1 MPNSVSK
8 QDWENF
14 RAMGRVPKAA
24 RAEII
29 ASWQRS
35 SRLARDGLKQAP
47 VLTEPDVQQARL
59 RSSRFMRAAQPTVQK
74 AGYLLNRSGNM
85 ILLCDPEGLVIDQV
99 GDPYTLDMGRENHL
113 HTGGRW
119 REEDIGTNAIGMAL
133 LTGMPVQVFRAEH
146 FSEEIQR
153 WSCSATPVCDPVTE
167 RILGVVDVSW
177 PADALRSDASALSAI
192 LAVQAE
198 TMLRQMLMVEREKLA
213 ETADLRRL
221 RRGNAPMAM
230 LDRYGLNVL
239 STDNFLRAFDDD
251 GALDRLR
258 AALPDL
264 MDQPDEQ
271 MVPVLQG
278 LLPGMDLEVMRD
290 GGGGIGLLLSK
301 RQSRPAM
308 VPSRLDLETIGQVGE
323 VMARISSQAAR
334 LAGSHLPIL
343 IEGETGAGKSTLAE
357 AIHQAG
363 SDPNLPFVRLDCT
376 MLTAEGLRR
385 DLAEGLVDQ
394 LSSAGGTLCLESP
407 AACPLDAQKLLLG
420 LVEQAAG
427 AGMRIIATS
436 TRSLGDEAGAGRFR
450 SDLYYRLAVAR
461 IALVPLRDRRDEIV
475 PHLRAITRQKAGV
488 GRSLNFTPAAL
499 AAITGH
505 DWPGNLREMS
515 NLVDL
520 LLAVTPNGLID
531 HRSLPPEFS
540 RAPAREGDTLRD
552 GERAQILEA
561 IERAQGNMTE
571 VARRLGIAR
580 STLYLKLDAYRIA
593 RPRRG

>member
-35 SRLARDGLKQAP
+35 SHLARGELKRAP
-47 VLTEPDVQQARL
+47 LLVETDVQQARF
-59 RSSRFMRAAQPTVQK
+59 RSSRFMRAAQPAVQK

-85 ILLCDPEGLVIDQV
+85 ILLCDPQGLVIDQV

-113 HTGGRW
+113 YTGGRW

-177 PADALRSDASALSAI
+177 PADAVRSDAGALSAI

-213 ETADLRRL
+213 ETANLRRL
-221 RRGNAPMAM
+221 RRGNAPVAM

-251 GALDRLR
+251 GVLDHLR
-258 AALPDL
+258 AVLLDL
-264 MDQPDEQ
+264 MDQPEEQ
-271 MVPVLQG
+271 MVSALQG

-290 GGGGIGLLLSK
+290 GGEGIGLLLSK

-308 VPSRLDLETIGQVGE
+308 APSRLDLKTIGQVGE

-363 SDPNLPFVRLDCT
+363 SDPNLPFVRLDCA
-376 MLTAEGLRR
+376 MLT
-385 DLAEGLVDQ
+385 AEGLVDQ

-427 AGMRIIATS
+427 AGMRIITTS

-461 IALVPLRDRRDEIV
+461 IALVALRDRRDEIV
-475 PHLRAITRQKAGV
+475 PHLRAITRQKAGE

-499 AAITGH
+499 AAITDH

-580 STLYLKLDAYRIA
+580 STLYLKLHAYRIA